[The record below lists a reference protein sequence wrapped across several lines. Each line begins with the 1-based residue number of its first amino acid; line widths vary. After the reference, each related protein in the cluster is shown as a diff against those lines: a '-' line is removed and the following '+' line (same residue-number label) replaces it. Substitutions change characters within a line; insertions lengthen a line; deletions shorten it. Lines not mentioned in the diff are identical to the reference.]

1 MLSLSFTAMGVAP
14 SATLKLNATVAQ
26 MKSEGVPVLSLGA
39 GEPDFDT
46 PEHIRQAAIEAMNS
60 GKTRYTDVS
69 GIPQLR
75 QAIADHIFKQKGL
88 RYDAKEVIV
97 GAGAKQVLY
106 HALQAILNP
115 GDEVVLPSPYW
126 VSYTEMIRMAGG
138 VPVFVSTDPANFF
151 LPTPEQMASVI
162 TDRTKAMIMNSPN
175 NPTGAVWPRELVA
188 AAMALAKKHDFW
200 VISDEIYEA
209 LVYDGMEHVSP
220 ASISADAFSR
230 TIVISGFSKSYA
242 MTGWRIGYGSGPR
255 KVIAAMAALQSHAT
269 GNVNS
274 IAQYA
279 ALAALQGPQDCV
291 QQMKQSFERRRTLM
305 TDCVNRAGL
314 TIGIQPQGAFYLLL
328 DIRSALGR
336 TIDGRVINS
345 DLDFSEAL
353 LAHSYVAVVPGSP
366 FGAPNF
372 VRLSYAVSDATIV
385 EAVERIGKF
394 MDALMVT
401 ELAS

>member
-1 MLSLSFTAMGVAP
+1 MSLTLSATARGVAP
-14 SATLKLNATVAQ
+14 SATLKLNAAVAQ

-46 PEHIRQAAIEAMNS
+46 PEHIRKAAIEALNT

-75 QAIADHIFKQKGL
+75 QAIADHILAQKGL
-88 RYDAKEVIV
+88 RYDARQIIV

-138 VPVFVSTDPANFF
+138 VPVFVNTDPANFF
-151 LPTPEQMASVI
+151 LPTPEQMAAAI
-162 TDRTKAMIMNSPN
+162 TSRTKAMILNSPN
-175 NPTGAVWPRELVA
+175 NPTGAVWPRELIVA
-188 AAMALAKKHDFW
+188 AMELAKQHDFW
-200 VISDEIYEA
+200 VVSDEIYEA
-209 LVYDGMEHVSP
+209 LVYDGMEHISP
-220 ASISADAFSR
+220 ASISEDAYSR

-255 KVIAAMAALQSHAT
+255 MVIAAMAALQSHAT

-291 QQMKQSFERRRTLM
+291 QQMKQSFERRRSLM
-305 TDCVNRAGL
+305 LDCVKNAGL
-314 TIGIQPQGAFYLLL
+314 TASIHPQGAFYLLL
-328 DIRSALGR
+328 DIRSAIGKSLDGK
-336 TIDGRVINS
+336 TITD
-345 DLDFSEAL
+345 DLTFSELL
-353 LAHSYVAVVPGSP
+353 LAHSFVAVVPGSP
-366 FGAPNF
+366 FGAPGF
-372 VRLSYAVSDATIV
+372 MRLSYAAADTVITQAM
-385 EAVERIGKF
+385 ERIGSF
-394 MDALMVT
+394 MHALQ
-401 ELAS
+401 